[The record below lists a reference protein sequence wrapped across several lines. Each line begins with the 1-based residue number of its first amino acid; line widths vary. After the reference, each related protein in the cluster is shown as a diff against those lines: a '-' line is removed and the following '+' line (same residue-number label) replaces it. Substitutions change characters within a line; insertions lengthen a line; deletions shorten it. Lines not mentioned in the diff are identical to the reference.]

1 MNAKKITFIE
11 KWNACDFR
19 RVDHVRTVTVYK
31 TWKNGGLLY
40 GYLDRF
46 NVISI
51 SIEDILEIS

>member
-11 KWNACDFR
+11 KGNACNFR
-19 RVDHVRTVTVYK
+19 RVDSIRTVTVYK
-31 TWKNGGLLY
+31 TWKSGGLLY

-51 SIEDILEIS
+51 SIEDILDIS